1 MSLVGHF
8 IHYLHSSLGRMRLFF
23 AHITPRGQ
31 GNMYAQCERL
41 IPVMNLDEFTN
52 SLHGLSLSL
61 FKVSDLL
68 G

>member
-1 MSLVGHF
+1 
-8 IHYLHSSLGRMRLFF
+8 MRLFF